1 MHIPIK
7 IEVIT
12 STDISSSESPFLPL
26 IFTQIVKVIQ
36 LQLSLLLSMALQRK
50 KKVVCYYKDN
60 IRKKLSQLL
69 ASRKDGNT

>member
-12 STDISSSESPFLPL
+12 STGISSSESPFPPL

-36 LQLSLLLSMALQRK
+36 LQLSLLLSRALQRK
-50 KKVVCYYKDN
+50 KSRYYKEN
-60 IRKKLSQLL
+60 IRKKLGQLL
-69 ASRKDGNT
+69 ASRKDRNT